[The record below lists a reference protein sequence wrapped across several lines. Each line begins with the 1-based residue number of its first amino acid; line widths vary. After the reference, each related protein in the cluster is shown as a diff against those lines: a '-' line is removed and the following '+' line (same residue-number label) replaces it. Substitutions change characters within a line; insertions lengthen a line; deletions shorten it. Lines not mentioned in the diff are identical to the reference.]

1 MVCEKRITLVLLF
14 ILDAA
19 LERFQK
25 TLSLCKLPA
34 LLVALWFCDPQ
45 YKRFKFLHET
55 TLKSQIDTEI
65 IPEPFV
71 SIPQMLIEASTEV

>member
-1 MVCEKRITLVLLF
+1 MECVARFTIAPCFIIDALVEHF
-14 ILDAA
+14 PKI
-19 LERFQK
+19 
-25 TLSLCKLPA
+25 LSLYKIPA